1 MKTKERFGMLLAV
14 LLAAVGLM
22 ACIDDN
28 DEAQDKVE
36 TITLYVS
43 DETGTYYP
51 WGAEGAAEGMLI
63 KEKKEQE
70 WQAIS
75 FEGVQ
80 GFEYERGYEY
90 ELSVE
95 KTTLANPPA
104 DASNIVYRLLEVVSK
119 EAGSSLYR
127 IKVSYYV
134 DADDEETVSA
144 DVESNPFLPW
154 RCSYLFHDGMSRF
167 ELLGADG
174 ELLGKGTVQRMRK
187 EYSDYPD
194 IYRSCLPDEQ
204 VMSSAGMSFDFIFDS
219 AASESSYYS
228 YDAFFTRIEGT
239 VNLNRLWL
247 YRDWTEYYQRKY
259 PEAGVRAVVCV
270 QKLYWKGIDYEE

>member
-1 MKTKERFGMLLAV
+1 MKTKERFRMLLTV
-14 LLAAVGLM
+14 LLAAMGLM

-36 TITLYVS
+36 TVTLYVS

-51 WGAEGAAEGMLI
+51 WGAEGAVEGMLI
-63 KEKKEQE
+63 KEKQEQE
-70 WQAIS
+70 WQAIP
-75 FEGVQ
+75 FGGVQ

-90 ELSVE
+90 ELLVE

-104 DASNIVYRLLEVVSK
+104 DAYNIVYRLLEVVSK

-134 DADDEETVSA
+134 DADDAETVSA
-144 DVESNPFLPW
+144 DVESSPFLPW
-154 RCSYLFHDGMSRF
+154 RCSYLLHDGMTRF

-174 ELLGKGTVQRMRK
+174 GLLGKGTVQRMRK

-194 IYRSCLPDEQ
+194 VYRSCLPDEQ
-204 VMSSAGMSFDFIFDS
+204 VMGTTGMSFDFIFDS

-228 YDAFFTRIEGT
+228 YDAFFSHIGT
-239 VNLNRLWL
+239 TVNRLWL
-247 YRDWTEYYQRKY
+247 YRDWTEYYQEKF
-259 PEAGVRAVVCV
+259 PDAGVRAVVCV